1 MVCAEI
7 KASYSHERL
16 DLRMRKWYF
25 PNIWDVVFTVIITIV
40 LGVVG
45 GFTWSNDVYWV
56 FLIYIISLGMTNL
69 NKMSIQK
76 IDRKNERKRKKIQK
90 KIDNPRSPK
99 SELPKNLKEI
109 GNKFNYDSCFAAFKF
124 LLGVLIMIILAI
136 ISSIGKITN
145 IKFAEFTICFYVDAF
160 LLPLVLILVEAF
172 MYQQSIVQSCKE
184 FLKTLFYKNGK
195 LRIFRGTIGFIA
207 FTFFTCFSIIF
218 TMQEFI
224 VYKYDILG
232 RIIIFIIGILFLG
245 YSFYNAGKQKK

>member
-1 MVCAEI
+1 
-7 KASYSHERL
+7 
-16 DLRMRKWYF
+16 MRKWYF
-25 PNIWDVVFTVIITIV
+25 PNIWDIVFTVIITIV
-40 LGVVG
+40 LGAVG
-45 GFTWSNDVYWV
+45 GLTWSNDVYWV
-56 FLIYIISLGMTNL
+56 FLIYIISLGLVNL

-109 GNKFNYDSCFAAFKF
+109 GSHFDYDSCFAAFKL
-124 LLGVLIMIILAI
+124 LLGMLTTMILAI
-136 ISSIGKITN
+136 ISSIGKMAN
-145 IKFAEFTICFYVDAF
+145 IKFAEFTVCFYVDTF

-172 MYQQSIVQSCKE
+172 MYQQSIVQACKE

-195 LRIFRGTIGFIA
+195 FKIFRGIIGFIA
-207 FTFFTCFSIIF
+207 FTFFAGFSIIF

-224 VYKYDILG
+224 VYKYDILA

-245 YSFYNAGKQKK
+245 YSFYNAVKQKK